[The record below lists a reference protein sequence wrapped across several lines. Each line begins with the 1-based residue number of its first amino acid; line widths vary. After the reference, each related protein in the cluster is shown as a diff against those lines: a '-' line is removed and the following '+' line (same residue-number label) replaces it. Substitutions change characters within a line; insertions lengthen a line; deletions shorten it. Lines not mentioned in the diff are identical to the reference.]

1 LEQIK
6 IIAQQ
11 SESTVV
17 TEYKSDKKRQTNY
30 QSEHELELALINQLK
45 NLGYT
50 FLDIHGNDDLV
61 SNLKAQLERLNKF
74 HFTDKEWNKFL
85 LEYLDNPNQGI
96 VEKTKKIQEDYIYPL
111 RREDGSLFN
120 VFLLD
125 KKQIHSN
132 QLQVIHQFEVEG
144 AYKNIYDVTILVNGL
159 PLVHIE
165 LKRRGVSIKEAFNQ
179 IKRYEKDSFWAGKSL
194 YQYAQIFV
202 ISNGTETKYYSNTT
216 RELAAKENSNSQTN
230 KKKTSHSFEFTSYWA
245 DANNINIKEL
255 VDFTATFFSKHT
267 LLNVLTK
274 YCIFTSDES
283 LLVMRPYQIAA
294 IEKIINQIQIA
305 KNTRKVGTIEA
316 GGYVWHTTG
325 SGKTLTSFKTARLAT
340 ELDFIK
346 KVLFVVDRK
355 DLDYQTMKEY
365 DKFEKGAA
373 NSNTSTSVLKKQ
385 LENPNS
391 KIIIT
396 TIQKLSIFIKKNPKH
411 AIYLDEIVLIF
422 DECHRSQFGEM
433 HLDII
438 KAFKRY
444 YIFGFTGTPIFALNT
459 TTHNKFPTLKTTEQ
473 VFGKKLHTYTIVNAI
488 HDENVLPFK
497 IDYLNTAKAVEEI
510 DDIEEVFNIKREEAL
525 LDSRRITENVRYIL
539 EHFAQKTKRNEKAY
553 DFSRTLNIE
562 EVANAKYESILKS
575 NKENKQLLKI
585 TGFNS
590 IFAVA
595 SIEAAKKYYT
605 EFKKQLEL
613 LIPDQRLKIATI
625 FSYQANE
632 ELDGTYEENNENT
645 DKLDQ
650 SSRDFLASA
659 IVDYN
664 TMFGTSYDISSDKF
678 QNYYKDLS
686 LRVKNKEVDLLIVVN
701 MFLTGFDAT
710 TLNTIWVDK
719 KLRMHGLIQ
728 AFSRTN
734 RILNSIKT
742 FGNVVCFRNL
752 EHQVNQAIS
761 IFGDKDAGGIVLL
774 KSFDEYYNGYDDF
787 KGYKNLVQELLD
799 EYPIGIDIVGEQ
811 AEKAFISLFNQ
822 ILKTRNI
829 LQSFDDFKGNEIISD
844 FDYQDYQSIY
854 LGIYEKVKRTKQGD
868 AESINEEIEF
878 EIELVKSVEVNI
890 DYILLLVAKYHQD
903 NTEDKTVEI
912 NKAIDSSP
920 SLRNKKDLIL
930 DFIDSLRVDASVTEE
945 WKSYIDAKK
954 KEELDKII
962 QEENLVPSETEKFI
976 NQAFKTGEIKE
987 SGTAIVKVMKPI
999 SMFGNNNNG
1008 ISRSQK
1014 KQSVLQRLIDFFNR
1028 FFGL

>member
-1 LEQIK
+1 MK

-17 TEYKSDKKRQTNY
+17 TEYKSESKRQTNY
-30 QSEHELELALINQLK
+30 QSERELELALINQLK
-45 NLGYT
+45 NQGYT
-50 FLDIHGNDDLV
+50 FLEIHGNDDLIA
-61 SNLKAQLERLNKF
+61 NLKTQLERLNKF
-74 HFTDKEWNKFL
+74 QFSTNEWNRFL
-85 LEYLDNPNQGI
+85 IEYLDNPNQSI
-96 VEKTKKIQEDYIYPL
+96 IEKTKKIQEDYIYPL

-120 VFLLD
+120 VFLID
-125 KKQIHSN
+125 KKQIHN
-132 QLQVIHQFEVEG
+132 NLLQVIHQFEVEG
-144 AYKNIYDVTILVNGL
+144 TYKNIYDVTILVNGL

-179 IKRYEKDSFWAGKSL
+179 IKRYERDSFWAGNSL

-216 RELAAKENSNSQTN
+216 RELAAKENTNSQSN

-245 DANNINIKEL
+245 DANNVNIKEL
-255 VDFTATFFSKHT
+255 TDFTATFFSKHT

-294 IEKIINQIQIA
+294 TEKIINQIQIA
-305 KNTRKVGTIEA
+305 KNTRKVGTIDA

-411 AIYLDEIVLIF
+411 TIYQDDIVLIF
-422 DECHRSQFGEM
+422 DECHRSQFGDM

-438 KAFKRY
+438 KSFKRY

-473 VFGKKLHTYTIVNAI
+473 VFGRKLHTYTIVNAI
-488 HDENVLPFK
+488 HDGNVLPFR
-497 IDYLNTAKAVEEI
+497 IDYLNTAKASEEI
-510 DDIEEVFNIKREEAL
+510 KDDEEVFNIKREEAL
-525 LDSRRITENVRYIL
+525 LDPRRIAENVKYVL

-562 EVANAKYESILKS
+562 EVANAKYQSLLEAK
-575 NKENKQLLKI
+575 KENKQLLKI

-595 SIEAAKKYYT
+595 SIEAAKRYYT
-605 EFKKQLEL
+605 EFKKQQES
-613 LIPDQRLKIATI
+613 LISDQRLKIATI

-632 ELDGTYEENNENT
+632 ELDGTYEENNEST

-659 IVDYN
+659 ISDYN
-664 TMFGTSYDISSDKF
+664 VMFGTSYDTSSDKF

-761 IFGDKDAGGIVLL
+761 IFGDKEAGGIVLL
-774 KSFDEYYNGYDDF
+774 KSFDEYYNGYDEF

-799 EYPIGIDIVGEQ
+799 DYPIGIEIIGEK

-844 FDYQDYQSIY
+844 FDHQNYTSIY
-854 LGIYEKVKRTKQGD
+854 LGIYEKTKRIIDGD
-868 AESINEEIEF
+868 PVSIIDDIEF

-903 NTEDKTVEI
+903 NTQDKKVEI
-912 NKAIDSSP
+912 NQAIDSSP

-930 DFIDSLRVDASVTEE
+930 DFIESLRVDASITDE

-954 KEELDKII
+954 QEELDKII
-962 QEENLVPSETEKFI
+962 QEEDLIPDETIKFI
-976 NQAFKTGEIKE
+976 NQAFKTGEIRE
-987 SGTAIVKVMKPI
+987 SGTSIIKVMKPV
-999 SMFGNNNNG
+999 SMFGKNNQG
-1008 ISRSQK
+1008 LSRSQK
-1014 KQSVLQRLIDFFNR
+1014 KQSVIQRLIEFFNR
-1028 FFGL
+1028 YFGL

>member
-1 LEQIK
+1 MK

-17 TEYKSDKKRQTNY
+17 TEYKSDSERQTNY
-30 QSEHELELALINQLK
+30 QSERELELALINQLK
-45 NLGYT
+45 NQGYT
-50 FLDIHGNDDLV
+50 FLNIHENDDIIT
-61 SNLKAQLERLNKF
+61 NLKTQLERLNKF
-74 HFTDKEWNKFL
+74 QFTDKEWNRFL
-85 LEYLDNPNQGI
+85 IEYLDNPNQGI
-96 VEKTKKIQEDYIYPL
+96 VEKTKKIQEDYIYSL
-111 RREDGSLFN
+111 RREDGSHFN
-120 VFLLD
+120 IFLLD
-125 KKQIHSN
+125 KKHIHN
-132 QLQVIHQFEVEG
+132 NNLQVIHQFEIEG
-144 AYKNIYDVTILVNGL
+144 KHKNIYDVTILVNGL
-159 PLVHIE
+159 PLIHIE

-179 IKRYEKDSFWAGKSL
+179 IKRYERDSFWAGNSL

-216 RELAAKENSNSQTN
+216 RELAAKENTNSQAN

-245 DANNINIKEL
+245 DAKNENIKEL
-255 VDFTATFFSKHT
+255 TDFTATFFSKHT
-267 LLNVLTK
+267 LLNIITK

-294 IEKIINQIQIA
+294 TEKIMNQIQIA
-305 KNTRKVGTIEA
+305 KNTRKAGTIDA

-325 SGKTLTSFKTARLAT
+325 SGKTLTSFKTARLVT

-365 DKFEKGAA
+365 DRFEKGAA

-411 AIYLDEIVLIF
+411 AIYLEDIVLIF

-459 TTHNKFPTLKTTEQ
+459 TTHNKFPMLKTTEQ

-488 HDENVLPFK
+488 HDGNVLPFR
-497 IDYLNTAKAVEEI
+497 IEYLNTAKAADEI

-525 LDSRRITENVRYIL
+525 LDSRRIAENVKYIL

-562 EVANAKYESILKS
+562 EVAKAKYQSLLDAK
-575 NKENKQLLKI
+575 KENKQLLKI

-595 SIEAAKKYYT
+595 SIEAAKRYYT
-605 EFKKQLEL
+605 EFKKQQAL

-625 FSYQANE
+625 FSYQVNE
-632 ELDGTYEENNENT
+632 ELDGTYDENNEST

-659 IVDYN
+659 IDDYN
-664 TMFGTSYDISSDKF
+664 TMFGTSYDTSSDKF

-710 TLNTIWVDK
+710 TLNTIWIDK

-774 KSFDEYYNGYDDF
+774 KSYDQYYNGYADF
-787 KGYKNLVQELLD
+787 KGYKNLVRELLD
-799 EYPIGIDIVGEQ
+799 EYPIGTEIIGER
-811 AEKAFISLFNQ
+811 AEKAFVSLFNQ
-822 ILKTRNI
+822 ILKTRNL

-903 NTEDKTVEI
+903 NTQDKTVEI

-930 DFIDSLRVDASVTEE
+930 DFIDSLRVDASITDE
-945 WKSYIDAKK
+945 WRSYIDAKK
-954 KEELDKII
+954 IEELDMII
-962 QEENLVPSETEKFI
+962 QEEDLVPTETVKFI

-987 SGTAIVKVMKPI
+987 SGTAIVEVMKPV
-999 SMFGNNNNG
+999 SMFGKNNNG
-1008 ISRSQK
+1008 VSRSQK
-1014 KQSVLQRLIDFFNR
+1014 KQSVLQKLNDFFNR
-1028 FFGL
+1028 YFGL